1 MQRVKQI
8 FDDIS
13 ATNSRIEKQNI
24 IRKNK
29 DNKQFT
35 NTLVFLLSPYVV
47 TGLSEKKINKKLKPI
62 IRVPVLLDWQS
73 VVSYL
78 KTHNTG
84 SDNDIRAVQGFISN
98 QDEDMQDFYKGLIT
112 KTLKLGIDAKTV
124 NDVIPDLIPTFNV
137 QLGTSIEKCK
147 LKGDE
152 YIYISQKL
160 NGNRCVYYDGK
171 LYSRQGKEFT
181 GLEHII
187 ADIEKMPC
195 AKEYVFDGE
204 LIGKNEEGLTDS
216 QNFQV
221 STGIANSKDKDKSS
235 LKLVL
240 FDVLP
245 KTEFERGQS
254 SETYSYRKVFLTG
267 IVGIAIKQYDL
278 QNIKLVQF
286 FYEGYDHEQIWKWLA
301 VCEEKDYEGCM
312 VNLDVPYY
320 CKRVKTLMK
329 VKQFKDIDLRCIRVN
344 KATIGKY
351 KDKLGAIT
359 CRYGESEVDV
369 GSGFSDDMRTYYIE
383 NPNEIVGKIV
393 CVKYKEETVNKNG
406 GKSLQFPVFMT
417 VREDKEKADDE

>member
-35 NTLVFLLSPYVV
+35 DTFVFLLSPYVV
-47 TGLSEKKINKKLKPI
+47 TGFSEKKINKKLKPI

-84 SDNDIRAVQGFISN
+84 SDNDIRAVQSFVSN

-112 KTLKLGIDAKTV
+112 KTIKLGIDAKTV
-124 NDVIPDLIPTFNV
+124 NDVIPNLIPTFNV

-195 AKEYVFDGE
+195 AREYVFDGE

-216 QNFQV
+216 KNFQQTC
-221 STGIANSKDKDKSS
+221 SIANSKDKDKSS

-254 SETYSYRKVFLTG
+254 SETYCYRKVFLSA
-267 IVGIAIKQYDL
+267 IVGIAIKQHNL
-278 QNIKLVQF
+278 QNIELVQF
-286 FYEGYDHEQIWKWLA
+286 FYEGYDHEQIWKWLEY
-301 VCEEKDYEGCM
+301 CEEHDYEGCM

-369 GSGFSDDMRTYYIE
+369 GSGFSDDMRSYYID
-383 NPNEIVGKIV
+383 NPDAIVNKIV
-393 CVKYKEETVNKNG
+393 SVKYKEETTNKNG
-406 GKSLQFPVFMT
+406 GRSLQFPVFIA